1 VRKWTALVVIALAAV
16 GVVIAVIP
24 FDPPAPRGSYP
35 YTQSFL
41 PGRSCAAPIVS
52 AWRHQPENSG
62 WFGYA
67 PLTAIPESAVSCKE
81 PARRRLAYAA
91 LLACPGLVVLFFR
104 RRRFGTASGQ
114 SFSPS

>member
-1 VRKWTALVVIALAAV
+1 VLVVIALAAV

-24 FDPPAPRGSYP
+24 FDPAPRGSYL
-35 YTQSFL
+35 YTRSFL
-41 PGRSCAAPIVS
+41 PGSSCAAPIVS
-52 AWRHQPENSG
+52 SWRHEPENSG

-67 PLTAIPESAVSCKE
+67 PLTAIPESAVSCNE

-91 LLACPGLVVLFFR
+91 LLAGPGLVVLFLR
-104 RRRFGTASGQ
+104 RRRSGTTSGQ